1 MILCEVLSYAAWIVS
16 GLLLLWIVVEA
27 INVSSGF
34 DEELVRNSSD
44 GVDELLEPFER
55 EQGTR

>member
-16 GLLLLWIVVEA
+16 GLLLIWIVVEA